1 MIYGYIYI
9 HLFNGYNP
17 LWESCPSP
25 KNWMYNPY
33 FDTEL
38 ADSKFH
44 GQPAPGTGG
53 GHRWPLKIDREL
65 YWQNTTLYT
74 KVVTASR
81 RQPLGCQEGASK
93 FPSLTDTEQGQYIC
107 DWRSKFHWI
116 YHRGRLPTGV
126 VSTPYKYQNKLHIKA
141 RKIIQITG
149 PVSDCSTGSKFHW
162 CIPYPLSSSISL
174 VSCLVTPQH
183 LILHSCCRKDESRL
197 CLCHGRQR
205 APAGQPS
212 PLPTSNHKVMCK
224 SLRRKEISS

>member
-33 FDTEL
+33 FD
-38 ADSKFH
+38 
-44 GQPAPGTGG
+44 
-53 GHRWPLKIDREL
+53 REL

-81 RQPLGCQEGASK
+81 REPLGCQEGASK

-141 RKIIQITG
+141 KKNH
-149 PVSDCSTGSKFHW
+149 SDYRPSFWLFHW
-162 CIPYPLSSSISL
+162 LRLHWHISIF
-174 VSCLVTPQH
+174 V
-183 LILHSCCRKDESRL
+183 INISRL
-197 CLCHGRQR
+197 LSGDATTPDSALVLSQGR
-205 APAGQPS
+205 
-212 PLPTSNHKVMCK
+212 K
-224 SLRRKEISS
+224 